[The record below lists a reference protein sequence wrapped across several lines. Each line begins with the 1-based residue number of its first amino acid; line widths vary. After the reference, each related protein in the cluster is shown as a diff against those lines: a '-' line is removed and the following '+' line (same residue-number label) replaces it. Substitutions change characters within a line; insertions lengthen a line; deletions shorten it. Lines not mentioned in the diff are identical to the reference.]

1 MKVAFG
7 GIVSVCEVKFNQSYI
22 EGKLV
27 FCSLGFVRL
36 VLQNKEADSTYHV
49 QNGNYRTC
57 GEIVAVSLAQG
68 GPPPYFLEQCA
79 YGSMLNSVDMVNIQ
93 EAELTIK
100 EQKLLNDVRLQEL
113 HRHNLGAWL
122 HWNN

>member
-1 MKVAFG
+1 MFYGHANKA
-7 GIVSVCEVKFNQSYI
+7 Q
-22 EGKLV
+22 
-27 FCSLGFVRL
+27 
-36 VLQNKEADSTYHV
+36 VL
-49 QNGNYRTC
+49 
-57 GEIVAVSLAQG
+57 L
-68 GPPPYFLEQCA
+68 LCA

-100 EQKLLNDVRLQEL
+100 EQKLLNNVRLQEL